1 MALLCRAEHWPR
13 LIRLHRLAT
22 TSANSLH
29 LIDPG
34 HGVRLTRVEDHNRAP
49 SSTSLFCSPG
59 RPKYTLR
66 FVPMGSLRERFL
78 KQRKSTSP
86 IIRWSVRHGS
96 DGLLS
101 VKTFRERDWVQFF
114 WQGHFIKQ
122 TRMPLLSALRWL
134 SSMRLTTEPC
144 RFYQAHAFIKLP
156 ESMRLISPC
165 GRLWNSRFLSEPW
178 DKWRCSGPA

>member
-13 LIRLHRLAT
+13 PIRLHRLAT

-34 HGVRLTRVEDHNRAP
+34 HGVRLTRVDDHNRAP

-66 FVPMGSLRERFL
+66 FVPIGSLRERFL

-96 DGLLS
+96 DGLRS

-114 WQGHFIKQ
+114 RQANENA
-122 TRMPLLSALRWL
+122 SVVC
-134 SSMRLTTEPC
+134 SSMVVVDAIDDRAVPILSGTW
-144 RFYQAHAFIKLP
+144 FYQTARVNAANLP
-156 ESMRLISPC
+156 MRTVVELKVS
-165 GRLWNSRFLSEPW
+165 
-178 DKWRCSGPA
+178 